1 MAIDNETFNHELY
14 QLLKVRGYH
23 PTPLNSQNQRVSAN
37 QEADVIEFDFIKDGE
52 NYGKVW
58 VSIDNASN
66 IRIYFDDE
74 QADSP
79 SDATPGADYDDT
91 WTGLLKHIKQWAQR
105 RQLSFEL
112 ANKDR
117 LGDDMRQRDYYKMKE
132 KLVAIKKS

>member
-1 MAIDNETFNHELY
+1 MAIGNETFNHELY
-14 QLLKVRGYH
+14 SLLKVRGYK
-23 PTPLNSQNQRVSAN
+23 PSTLNSQNQRVKAS

-58 VSIDNASN
+58 ASIDDASN
-66 IRIYFDDE
+66 VCIYFDDE
-74 QADSP
+74 QAESP
-79 SDATPGADYDDT
+79 SNNTPGTDYDDT

-117 LGDDMRQRDYYKMKE
+117 LGDDMRQRDYYKM
-132 KLVAIKKS
+132 LQKSD